1 MRILNDGNYLKW
13 GLRKNI
19 WLNFLRCLLS
29 TKDYNQSCVEN
40 VDGECLWESY
50 RIGRKKN
57 PSTPISSQNKFL
69 WTLLG
74 KPGKGQN
81 KQLFFFLGGVE
92 YPETPQIISHFKKSN
107 DYSKSQSI
115 LDHPGKTWKTT
126 AYTIG
131 CWGVEYSTTPQ
142 TISSINETNQK
153 PKYPDPDHP
162 KQASKS
168 KSQSILDHPG

>member
-1 MRILNDGNYLKW
+1 MANAYENRI
-13 GLRKNI
+13 
-19 WLNFLRCLLS
+19 
-29 TKDYNQSCVEN
+29 
-40 VDGECLWESY
+40 ESVA
-50 RIGRKKN
+50 KKK
-57 PSTPISSQNKFL
+57 PSTPISSQKKFL

-81 KQLFFFLGGVE
+81 KQLFLGGLSTQK
-92 YPETPQIISHFKKSN
+92 PLKSN

-153 PKYPDPDHP
+153 PK
-162 KQASKS
+162 
-168 KSQSILDHPG
+168 